1 MSGSLLTGK
10 LISKF
15 RPLSRFFLLLPLF
28 YSLFFIASLSAE
40 TAPLSELIPQITQK
54 LNQQYLAR
62 QSLRGYLEL
71 ELSQPGISPHRSFGQ
86 LAFQR
91 EDEKLYFKTFSQLT
105 PHYFTLI
112 SKGQSFWLQ
121 IPKTKTIYTGPLDA
135 IGKENFELKITPQ
148 DFRKVLVPN
157 PVEQTPDN
165 IRVEEQ
171 PKCLLLTL
179 YTPVAQPGQVAASG
193 SGQTFK
199 EREVCLDKQNFHMLK
214 DTRFSANGN
223 PYLEIRW
230 EEFENN
236 GAGESFPTLIT
247 LFKPATGYLL
257 RLKFKKWAVAG
268 KIPEGLFEV
277 AHSEG
282 YQTQTISR

>member
-1 MSGSLLTGK
+1 MAA
-10 LISKF
+10 
-15 RPLSRFFLLLPLF
+15 PEQLP
-28 YSLFFIASLSAE
+28 A
-40 TAPLSELIPQITQK
+40 LIPQITQK
-54 LNQQYLAR
+54 LSQQYLSL

-71 ELSQPGISPHRSFGQ
+71 ELSQPGIAPHRSFGQ
-86 LAFQR
+86 LAFQQ
-91 EDEKLYFKTFSQLT
+91 EGEKLYFKTFSQLT

-112 SKGQSFWLQ
+112 SKGPSFWLQ

-148 DFRKVLVPN
+148 DFRKILVPN

-171 PKCLLLTL
+171 PKCLLLML
-179 YTPVAQPGQVAASG
+179 YAPVGQT
-193 SGQTFK
+193 GQTFK
-199 EREVCLDKQNFHMLK
+199 EREVCLDKQNFHMIK

-230 EEFENN
+230 EEFESN
-236 GAGESFPTLIT
+236 GMGESFPTLIT

-257 RLKFKKWAVAG
+257 RLKFKKWAIAG

-277 AHSEG
+277 AHSDG